1 MSKIALNKLT
11 KIQQKMFDSDKT
23 RSGIVVSAVCP
34 GYCVTEATRGGGFLT
49 AEQGAETP
57 VYLCL
62 LPEGFDG
69 PKGAFWGEKVIFYFI
84 FFYFVSLCF
93 IV

>member
-11 KIQQKMFDSDKT
+11 KIQQKMFDNDKT
-23 RSGIVVSAVCP
+23 RSGVVVSAVCP
-34 GYCVTEATRGGGFLT
+34 GYCKTEATRGGGFLT

-62 LPEGFDG
+62 LPSDYVG
-69 PKGAFWGEKVIFYFI
+69 PKGAFWGEKVILFSGPLI
-84 FFYFVSLCF
+84 
-93 IV
+93 